1 MGVMSKWACGHYTI
15 RSGSNILINLRIVF
29 KWRFFFG
36 EKVSSCDFDLYNRSE
51 AILQINRNAFLE
63 CSIGCRTK
71 HRRRTYHFVKPT
83 RLCSSSPSFH
93 QPILAESA
101 GDKGNGMIGDWNWF
115 CRYNLRSSH
124 HIVNLSI

>member
-51 AILQINRNAFLE
+51 AILQIAFAYIDL
-63 CSIGCRTK
+63 TK
-71 HRRRTYHFVKPT
+71 WIQSRVIVD
-83 RLCSSSPSFH
+83 LLLSPF
-93 QPILAESA
+93 
-101 GDKGNGMIGDWNWF
+101 G
-115 CRYNLRSSH
+115 
-124 HIVNLSI
+124 V